1 MRFKINRNQI
11 SCQNQLMPQGKKLTS
26 KECVIE
32 NDYAIHLS
40 FEVRSAKFWSKNAQ
54 MVSIIIFNYTFL
66 GG

>member
-11 SCQNQLMPQGKKLTS
+11 SCQNQLMPQGKKLTF

-40 FEVRSAKFWSKNAQ
+40 FEVGSAKF
-54 MVSIIIFNYTFL
+54 
-66 GG
+66 